1 LSILSDFEDSI
12 ARAVEGVFA
21 GVFRSRVQPAELAKA
36 LGKEMDSGR
45 VVGVGK
51 VYAPN
56 LYTIVISPADEERMG
71 SFTETLGAEL
81 ATYLAGYAREKGYS
95 LDARPLVRFR
105 VHDSLKLGRFEAV
118 GELVST
124 AELAEAAEEEG
135 FYVPDSAARAAGP
148 AAAPSASALPAAAPA
163 GPTARPGPGVTLPP
177 SALAAARSETPE
189 APPLNRTLRALST
202 LTVSGVE
209 HDIVL
214 QGGRLVIGRAPT
226 CDIALPDANIS
237 RQHAELVAEGS
248 GWTLGD
254 LNSTNGTFVNGA
266 PVQRVRL
273 RDGDVIA
280 LGVSELL
287 FHEPRG

>member
-12 ARAVEGVFA
+12 GRAVEGVFA

-105 VHDSLKLGRFEAV
+105 VHESLKLGRFEAV

-124 AELAEAAEEEG
+124 AELAKAAEEEG
-135 FYVPDSAARAAGP
+135 FYVPDSAERAVAERAAGP
-148 AAAPSASALPAAAPA
+148 AAAPSASAPPVAAP
-163 GPTARPGPGVTLPP
+163 
-177 SALAAARSETPE
+177 
-189 APPLNRTLRALST
+189 
-202 LTVSGVE
+202 
-209 HDIVL
+209 
-214 QGGRLVIGRAPT
+214 RAP
-226 CDIALPDANIS
+226 DRA
-237 RQHAELVAEGS
+237 
-248 GWTLGD
+248 
-254 LNSTNGTFVNGA
+254 
-266 PVQRVRL
+266 
-273 RDGDVIA
+273 
-280 LGVSELL
+280 
-287 FHEPRG
+287 